1 MFIEIIRNTF
11 ILNYFQVHLI
21 ISTKNR
27 FFVSLANLSCVIKV
41 WPCFLSFMWF
51 YLWWCSKHAS
61 LHCICFKKT
70 AKLPRK
76 SIILRATLAYKLL
89 WLLRIIQVFKR
100 ILEKDW
106 KIFVLTSPS
115 ARHALV
121 LFVELD
127 ISWSPILHNFL
138 IFFNLWTSLCKFS
151 FGYWF
156 CCEHVALKEGCYT
169 CPLFGVDHG
178 CRNWDLTQDHLGIE
192 KS

>member
-1 MFIEIIRNTF
+1 
-11 ILNYFQVHLI
+11 
-21 ISTKNR
+21 
-27 FFVSLANLSCVIKV
+27 
-41 WPCFLSFMWF
+41 MWF

-100 ILEKDW
+100 ISEKDW

-138 IFFNLWTSLCKFS
+138 IFFNLWTKFWILVLLWTRGIERRMLYLSFVWCGSWLSKSRSHLRS
-151 FGYWF
+151 FGYRKIVNRKILP
-156 CCEHVALKEGCYT
+156 ETKLYY
-169 CPLFGVDHG
+169 
-178 CRNWDLTQDHLGIE
+178 NYE
-192 KS
+192 K